1 MLYIHSPED
10 APKIYDNEGQ
20 EQQRTPEEIIDFYR
34 ESLRSYVGNDELS
47 TGYILRLLDKPGLCD
62 VLIRYIQEHDTK
74 EIKKLIRKS
83 SHYEFKQNRLPH
95 TINRARNQQRASL
108 GSYISRAFSP
118 D

>member
-1 MLYIHSPED
+1 MHSPEN
-10 APKIYDNEGQ
+10 APKVYDNEGQ
-20 EQQRTPEEIIDFYR
+20 EQQRTPEEVIDFYR

-47 TGYILRLLDKPGLCD
+47 IGYISRLLDKPALCD
-62 VLIRYIQEHDTK
+62 LLIYYIQEHDTK

-83 SHYEFKQNRLPH
+83 SHYKFKQNRLPY